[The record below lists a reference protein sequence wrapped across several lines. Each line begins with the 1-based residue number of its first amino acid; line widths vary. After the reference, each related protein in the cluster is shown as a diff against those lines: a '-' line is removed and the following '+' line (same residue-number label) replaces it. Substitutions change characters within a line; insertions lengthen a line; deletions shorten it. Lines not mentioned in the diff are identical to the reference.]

1 MEQQK
6 NKIDPTLLKNLQSDD
21 ETVVADAVETIKTKG
36 NSAYIEPLFEVI
48 QSSANADT
56 QRTVKRI
63 LADIKPAES
72 VQILM
77 DLAQNPKYANIQSDI
92 ICVCWE
98 SGLDFSNHI
107 PTFIDW
113 IIKGEYM
120 VAFEAFTVIENME
133 KALPIADVEVYLK
146 PVFEAIDHASTDR
159 KVLLDAV
166 VSHLRMF
173 AQ

>member
-6 NKIDPTLLKNLQSDD
+6 QQIDPTLLKNLQSDD
-21 ETVVADAVETIKTKG
+21 ETVVASAVETIKAKG

-48 QSSANADT
+48 QTSANAET

-77 DLAQNPKYANIQSDI
+77 DLAQNPKYKNIPSDI
-92 ICVCWE
+92 ISVCWE

-107 PTFIDW
+107 PTFINW
-113 IIKGEYM
+113 IVNGEYM
-120 VAFEAFTVIENME
+120 VAFEAFTVIENIE
-133 KALPIADVEVYLK
+133 KALPIADVEDYLK
-146 PVFEAIDHASTDR
+146 PVFEAIDQAPEDR
-159 KVLLDAV
+159 KVLLEAV